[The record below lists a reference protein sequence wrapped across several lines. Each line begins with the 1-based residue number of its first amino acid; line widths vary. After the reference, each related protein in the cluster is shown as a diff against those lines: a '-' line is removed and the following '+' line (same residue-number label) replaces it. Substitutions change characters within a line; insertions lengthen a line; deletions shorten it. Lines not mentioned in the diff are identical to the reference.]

1 MFDIDIKSTFILL
14 VTVANLIFGSVVYL
28 RNKKNLTNLLF
39 FGVTLGVVFWSLS
52 MVFFRGV
59 SHIDIATLF
68 SRILYFTAAIIPIVF
83 LYFTFVFPN
92 ETFSFK
98 GWQKYLLPVPFLL
111 ILLISLLPDVL
122 IQETKFPS
130 MGEREIVFNQFYH
143 VIYALYIVGY
153 FSWGYL
159 NLLLKLISNK
169 GVIRAQIIYIIIGTL
184 VSTMI
189 GVVTN
194 LIMPFLGIFT
204 LNWFGQIATVV
215 MIASISYAILKL
227 HLFNVKVIA
236 TEVLTFFIW
245 FLILLRM
252 LTTESLTDK
261 VINGFLLLF
270 AIIFG
275 VLLIR
280 TIIKEVQTRERIEG
294 LVKDLAKAN
303 EHLREMEQQKSE
315 FVSIASHQ
323 LRTPLTAIKGYA
335 SMILEGSFGA
345 LNEQARDAV
354 EKLFKSS
361 QRLVGLVEDFLTVSR
376 IERGKMEFNF
386 AVVDIQKIV
395 TDTAENINPEARDK
409 GIALTVQVEQ
419 NGAFNVRGDGPKLV
433 QVLNNIIDNAIKFTT
448 KGFVRILLTRDNDAR
463 KIRIS
468 VSDTGAGMDFNTI
481 LHLFKRFD
489 EEMTSDRGRNVGMSP
504 GGLGLYVSHQII
516 KAHGGTIWAQSEGLG
531 KGSTFFVELPESG
544 SGQG

>member
-68 SRILYFTAAIIPIVF
+68 SRILYFTAAIIPIIF
-83 LYFTFVFPN
+83 LYFTFAFPN
-92 ETFSFK
+92 ETFNFK
-98 GWQKYLLPVPFLL
+98 NWQKYLLPIPFLL
-111 ILLISLLPDVL
+111 IVLISLLPNIL
-122 IQETKFPS
+122 IQGTKFPS
-130 MGEREIVFNQFYH
+130 VGEREIVFNQFYH
-143 VIYALYIVGY
+143 IIYALYIVGY

-169 GVIRAQIIYIIIGTL
+169 GIIRAQIIYIIIGTL

-280 TIIKEVQTRERIEG
+280 TIIKEVQTRERIEE

-303 EHLREMEQQKSE
+303 EHLRQMEEQKSE

-335 SMILEGSFGA
+335 SMILEGSFGV

-376 IERGKMEFNF
+376 IERGKMQFDF
-386 AVVDIQKIV
+386 TSVDLKDLIGGVVKDLEI
-395 TDTAENINPEARDK
+395 DARDK
-409 GIALTVQVEQ
+409 GPVLTFQIE
-419 NGAFNVRGDGPKLV
+419 NGSSYVVRGDALKLK
-433 QVLNNIIDNAIKFTT
+433 QVFTNVVDNAIKFTNR
-448 KGFVRILLTRDNDAR
+448 GFVRVLLSRNEETR
-463 KIRIS
+463 KIRIA

-489 EEMTSDRGRNVGMSP
+489 EEMSSDRKGKIGMSP
-504 GGLGLYVSHQII
+504 GGLGLYVSNQII
-516 KAHGGTIWAQSEGLG
+516 KAHGGNIWAQSEGVG
-531 KGSTFFVELPESG
+531 KGSTFFIELPE
-544 SGQG
+544 QGNEIG